1 MLKIRL
7 SRGGTKKRPF
17 YQIVVADSRN
27 PRDGKFIEKVGYFN
41 PLLPKSKPERLSLES
56 ERITHWLKM
65 GAQPTLRVAKFL
77 GTANLAPVP
86 EKRNN
91 PIKALPKKK
100 AQERLKAAQAPKEAP
115 AAAPAA
121 EAAPATEA
129 AARENLTRV
138 GADARQW
145 APVARAGAER
155 LGDARKRPEAHRAR
169 SARSP
174 WTISS
179 SSNGVFVVPYS

>member
-27 PRDGKFIEKVGYFN
+27 PRDGKFIEKLGYFN
-41 PLLPKSKPERLSLES
+41 PLLPKSKPERLSSES
-56 ERITHWLKM
+56 ERITHWIKM

-77 GTANLAPVP
+77 GAANLAPVP

-129 AARENLTRV
+129 AAPAAEP
-138 GADARQW
+138 
-145 APVARAGAER
+145 APVEAPKAEEK
-155 LGDARKRPEAHRAR
+155 APEAEAPK
-169 SARSP
+169 A
-174 WTISS
+174 
-179 SSNGVFVVPYS
+179 N

>member
-27 PRDGKFIEKVGYFN
+27 PRDGKFIEKLGYFN

-56 ERITHWLKM
+56 ERITHWIKM

-77 GTANLAPVP
+77 GAANLAPVP

-115 AAAPAA
+115 AAAPTA

-129 AARENLTRV
+129 AAPAAEP
-138 GADARQW
+138 
-145 APVARAGAER
+145 APVEAPKAEEK
-155 LGDARKRPEAHRAR
+155 APEAEA
-169 SARSP
+169 P
-174 WTISS
+174 KT
-179 SSNGVFVVPYS
+179 N

>member
-56 ERITHWLKM
+56 ERITHWIKM

-77 GTANLAPVP
+77 GAANLAPVP

-100 AQERLKAAQAPKEAP
+100 AQERLKAAQAPKAEAP
-115 AAAPAA
+115 AVEAPVAEAPAAEAPAPVVESAPAVETPVAAPAA
-121 EAAPATEA
+121 EEPKA
-129 AARENLTRV
+129 N
-138 GADARQW
+138 
-145 APVARAGAER
+145 
-155 LGDARKRPEAHRAR
+155 
-169 SARSP
+169 
-174 WTISS
+174 
-179 SSNGVFVVPYS
+179 

>member
-27 PRDGKFIEKVGYFN
+27 PRDGKFIEKLGYFN

-56 ERITHWLKM
+56 ERITHWIKM

-77 GTANLAPVP
+77 GAANLVPVP

-115 AAAPAA
+115 AATPAA
-121 EAAPATEA
+121 EAAPVVEA
-129 AARENLTRV
+129 AAPAAEP
-138 GADARQW
+138 
-145 APVARAGAER
+145 APVEAAKAE
-155 LGDARKRPEAHRAR
+155 DKAPEAEAPK
-169 SARSP
+169 A
-174 WTISS
+174 
-179 SSNGVFVVPYS
+179 N

>member
-7 SRGGTKKRPF
+7 ARGGTKKRPF

-121 EAAPATEA
+121 EAVAAPAAEP
-129 AARENLTRV
+129 
-138 GADARQW
+138 
-145 APVARAGAER
+145 APVEAPKAEEK
-155 LGDARKRPEAHRAR
+155 APEAEA
-169 SARSP
+169 P
-174 WTISS
+174 KV
-179 SSNGVFVVPYS
+179 N

>member
-27 PRDGKFIEKVGYFN
+27 PRDGKFIEKLGYFN

-65 GAQPTLRVAKFL
+65 GAKPTLRVAKFL
-77 GTANLAPVP
+77 GAANLAPVP

-129 AARENLTRV
+129 AAPAAEP
-138 GADARQW
+138 
-145 APVARAGAER
+145 APVEAPKAEEK
-155 LGDARKRPEAHRAR
+155 APEAEAPK
-169 SARSP
+169 A
-174 WTISS
+174 
-179 SSNGVFVVPYS
+179 N

>member
-27 PRDGKFIEKVGYFN
+27 PRDGKFIEKLGHFN

-65 GAQPTLRVAKFL
+65 GAKPTLRVAKFL
-77 GTANLAPVP
+77 GAANLAPVP

-115 AAAPAA
+115 AAAPATEA
-121 EAAPATEA
+121 AAPATEA
-129 AARENLTRV
+129 AAPAAEP
-138 GADARQW
+138 
-145 APVARAGAER
+145 APVEAPKTEEKPIEAE
-155 LGDARKRPEAHRAR
+155 APKA
-169 SARSP
+169 
-174 WTISS
+174 
-179 SSNGVFVVPYS
+179 N

>member
-27 PRDGKFIEKVGYFN
+27 PRDGKFIEKLGYFN

-56 ERITHWLKM
+56 ERITHWIKM

-77 GTANLAPVP
+77 GAANLAPVP

-121 EAAPATEA
+121 PAAEVAPATEA
-129 AARENLTRV
+129 AAPAAEP
-138 GADARQW
+138 
-145 APVARAGAER
+145 APVEAPKAEEK
-155 LGDARKRPEAHRAR
+155 APEAEAPK
-169 SARSP
+169 A
-174 WTISS
+174 
-179 SSNGVFVVPYS
+179 N

>member
-27 PRDGKFIEKVGYFN
+27 PRDGKFIEKLGYFN

-56 ERITHWLKM
+56 ERITHWIKM

-77 GTANLAPVP
+77 GAANLAPVP

-115 AAAPAA
+115 APAPTA

-129 AARENLTRV
+129 AAPAAEP
-138 GADARQW
+138 
-145 APVARAGAER
+145 APVEAPKAEEK
-155 LGDARKRPEAHRAR
+155 APEAEA
-169 SARSP
+169 P
-174 WTISS
+174 KT
-179 SSNGVFVVPYS
+179 N

>member
-100 AQERLKAAQAPKEAP
+100 AQERLKAAQAPKEVPAAAP
-115 AAAPAA
+115 AEEAAPAA
-121 EAAPATEA
+121 EAAAPAAEP
-129 AARENLTRV
+129 
-138 GADARQW
+138 
-145 APVARAGAER
+145 APVEAPKVEEKA
-155 LGDARKRPEAHRAR
+155 PEAEA
-169 SARSP
+169 P
-174 WTISS
+174 KT
-179 SSNGVFVVPYS
+179 N

>member
-7 SRGGTKKRPF
+7 ARGGTKKRPF

-77 GTANLAPVP
+77 GTANLAPIP

-129 AARENLTRV
+129 AAPAAEP
-138 GADARQW
+138 
-145 APVARAGAER
+145 APVEAPKAEEK
-155 LGDARKRPEAHRAR
+155 APEAEAPK
-169 SARSP
+169 A
-174 WTISS
+174 
-179 SSNGVFVVPYS
+179 N

>member
-27 PRDGKFIEKVGYFN
+27 PRDGKFIEKLGYFN

-56 ERITHWLKM
+56 EKITHWIKM
-65 GAQPTLRVAKFL
+65 GAKPTLRVAKFL
-77 GTANLAPVP
+77 GAANLAPVP

-91 PIKALPKKK
+91 PIKGLPKKK

-115 AAAPAA
+115 AVAPAA
-121 EAAPATEA
+121 EAAAAPAAEPVPA
-129 AARENLTRV
+129 K
-138 GADARQW
+138 
-145 APVARAGAER
+145 APKTQEKA
-155 LGDARKRPEAHRAR
+155 PEAEAPK
-169 SARSP
+169 A
-174 WTISS
+174 
-179 SSNGVFVVPYS
+179 N

>member
-56 ERITHWLKM
+56 ERITHWIKM

-77 GTANLAPVP
+77 GAANLAPVP

-100 AQERLKAAQAPKEAP
+100 AQERLKAAQAPKAEAPVAEAP
-115 AAAPAA
+115 AAEAPAA
-121 EAAPATEA
+121 EAAAPPVVESAPAVET
-129 AARENLTRV
+129 
-138 GADARQW
+138 
-145 APVARAGAER
+145 PVAAPAVEEPK
-155 LGDARKRPEAHRAR
+155 A
-169 SARSP
+169 
-174 WTISS
+174 
-179 SSNGVFVVPYS
+179 N

>member
-27 PRDGKFIEKVGYFN
+27 PRDGKFIEKLGYFN

-56 ERITHWLKM
+56 ERITHWIKM

-77 GTANLAPVP
+77 GAANLAPVP

-115 AAAPAA
+115 AAAPTA
-121 EAAPATEA
+121 EAARATEA
-129 AARENLTRV
+129 AAPAAEP
-138 GADARQW
+138 
-145 APVARAGAER
+145 APVEAPKAEEK
-155 LGDARKRPEAHRAR
+155 APEAEA
-169 SARSP
+169 P
-174 WTISS
+174 KT
-179 SSNGVFVVPYS
+179 N

>member
-27 PRDGKFIEKVGYFN
+27 PRDGKFIEKLGYFN
-41 PLLPKSKPERLSLES
+41 PLLPKSKPERLSLEP
-56 ERITHWLKM
+56 ERITHWIKM

-77 GTANLAPVP
+77 GAANLAPVP

-121 EAAPATEA
+121 ASG
-129 AARENLTRV
+129 RCR
-138 GADARQW
+138 RSSRIRR
-145 APVARAGAER
+145 RAGT
-155 LGDARKRPEAHRAR
+155 GPRPTWPA
-169 SARSP
+169 SAGHTRR
-174 WTISS
+174 WIAC
-179 SSNGVFVVPYS
+179 

>member
-27 PRDGKFIEKVGYFN
+27 PRDGKFIEKLGYFN

-56 ERITHWLKM
+56 ERITHWIKM

-77 GTANLAPVP
+77 GAANLVPVP

-115 AAAPAA
+115 AATPAA
-121 EAAPATEA
+121 EAAPVVEA
-129 AARENLTRV
+129 AAPAAEL
-138 GADARQW
+138 
-145 APVARAGAER
+145 APVEAVKAE
-155 LGDARKRPEAHRAR
+155 DKAPEAEAPK
-169 SARSP
+169 A
-174 WTISS
+174 
-179 SSNGVFVVPYS
+179 N

>member
-27 PRDGKFIEKVGYFN
+27 PRDGKFIEKLGYFN

-56 ERITHWLKM
+56 ERITHWIKM
-65 GAQPTLRVAKFL
+65 GAKPTLRVAKFL
-77 GTANLAPVP
+77 GVANLAPIP

-91 PIKALPKKK
+91 PIKGLPKKK
-100 AQERLKAAQAPKEAP
+100 AQERLKAAQAPKEAL

-121 EAAPATEA
+121 EAAAAPTPTAEPAPAEAPKTEEKA
-129 AARENLTRV
+129 
-138 GADARQW
+138 
-145 APVARAGAER
+145 
-155 LGDARKRPEAHRAR
+155 PEAEAPK
-169 SARSP
+169 A
-174 WTISS
+174 
-179 SSNGVFVVPYS
+179 N

>member
-56 ERITHWLKM
+56 ERITHWIKM

-77 GTANLAPVP
+77 GAANLAPVP

-100 AQERLKAAQAPKEAP
+100 AQERLKAAQAPKVETPAVTPAVEVAP
-115 AAAPAA
+115 AAEAAPAVEAAPAA
-121 EAAPATEA
+121 EAAPAVEA
-129 AARENLTRV
+129 AP
-138 GADARQW
+138 
-145 APVARAGAER
+145 APATEET
-155 LGDARKRPEAHRAR
+155 K
-169 SARSP
+169 
-174 WTISS
+174 T
-179 SSNGVFVVPYS
+179 N

>member
-27 PRDGKFIEKVGYFN
+27 PRDGKFIEKLGYFN

-56 ERITHWLKM
+56 ERITHWIKM
-65 GAQPTLRVAKFL
+65 GAKPTLRVAKFL
-77 GTANLAPVP
+77 GAANLAPVP

-91 PIKALPKKK
+91 PIKGLPKKK

-115 AAAPAA
+115 AAGPF
-121 EAAPATEA
+121 
-129 AARENLTRV
+129 
-138 GADARQW
+138 
-145 APVARAGAER
+145 
-155 LGDARKRPEAHRAR
+155 
-169 SARSP
+169 
-174 WTISS
+174 
-179 SSNGVFVVPYS
+179 FVVLPKENIKQRQIRIIISMNAFCMMYCMTFGTLNKIS

>member
-27 PRDGKFIEKVGYFN
+27 PRDGKFIENLGYFN

-56 ERITHWLKM
+56 ERITHWIKM

-77 GTANLAPVP
+77 GAANLVPVP

-121 EAAPATEA
+121 EAAPVVEA
-129 AARENLTRV
+129 AAPVAEP
-138 GADARQW
+138 
-145 APVARAGAER
+145 APVEAVKAE
-155 LGDARKRPEAHRAR
+155 DKAPEVEAPKA
-169 SARSP
+169 
-174 WTISS
+174 
-179 SSNGVFVVPYS
+179 N

>member
-27 PRDGKFIEKVGYFN
+27 PRDGKFIEKLGYFN

-56 ERITHWLKM
+56 ERITHWIKM

-77 GTANLAPVP
+77 GAANLAPVP

-129 AARENLTRV
+129 VAPAAEP
-138 GADARQW
+138 
-145 APVARAGAER
+145 APVEAPKAEEK
-155 LGDARKRPEAHRAR
+155 APEAEA
-169 SARSP
+169 P
-174 WTISS
+174 KT
-179 SSNGVFVVPYS
+179 N